1 MASSVHNIKSGGDSP
16 KICLYLNNH
25 KVSNRIELELSELQI
40 SFFLLRHT
48 FLFRREKDF
57 SNITEQMSNISVDQ
71 TYAKVVLQGIC
82 DKDKTILQGIIKISV
97 IAME

>member
-1 MASSVHNIKSGGDSP
+1 MKSGGDSP
-16 KICLYLNNH
+16 KISLYLNNH
-25 KVSNRIELELSELQI
+25 KVSNRVELEVSELQI
-40 SFFLLRHT
+40 SFFLIRHT

-71 TYAKVVLQGIC
+71 TYAKVDLQGIY
-82 DKDKTILQGIIKISV
+82 DKDKTILQGIIKISL

>member
-1 MASSVHNIKSGGDSP
+1 MKSGGDSP
-16 KICLYLNNH
+16 KISLYLNNH
-25 KVSNRIELELSELQI
+25 KVSNRVELELSELQI
-40 SFFLLRHT
+40 SFFLIRHT

-71 TYAKVVLQGIC
+71 TYAKVDLQGIY
-82 DKDKTILQGIIKISV
+82 DKDKTILQGIIKISL

>member
-1 MASSVHNIKSGGDSP
+1 MKSGGDSP
-16 KICLYLNNH
+16 KISLYLNNH
-25 KVSNRIELELSELQI
+25 KVSNRVELEVSELQI
-40 SFFLLRHT
+40 SFFLIRHT

-71 TYAKVVLQGIC
+71 TYSKVDLQGIY
-82 DKDKTILQGIIKISV
+82 DKDKTILQGIIKISL

>member
-1 MASSVHNIKSGGDSP
+1 MKSGGDSP
-16 KICLYLNNH
+16 KISLYLNNH
-25 KVSNRIELELSELQI
+25 KVSNRVELEVSELQI
-40 SFFLLRHT
+40 SFFLIRHT

-71 TYAKVVLQGIC
+71 TYAQVDLQGIY
-82 DKDKTILQGIIKISV
+82 DKDKTILQGIIKISL